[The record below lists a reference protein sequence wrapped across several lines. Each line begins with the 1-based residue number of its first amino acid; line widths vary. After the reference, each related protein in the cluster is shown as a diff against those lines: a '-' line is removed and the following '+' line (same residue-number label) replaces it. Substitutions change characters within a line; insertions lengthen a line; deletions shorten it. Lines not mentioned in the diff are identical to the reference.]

1 MPDNRQLLLRTVCLL
16 SVLNVFG
23 LMTLPSQ
30 LAHAKLAE
38 DQSFEAIQ
46 TKKARALMKIME
58 SEEAVKCCDSA
69 IAANPNYGPAFLIRA
84 KAYVSLDRPED
95 AVRDLTTAA
104 TFKHTRVGALRQRA
118 ELYYALKLYSKV
130 IDDLNSSMGKNAS
143 DGQYCLRARAYS
155 ALNKPALAAQD
166 ITSALSQKPHN
177 WRLLEQRSKYYLDA
191 RDLNKAL
198 ADFTELIQM
207 DERSSSE
214 LCDAELYL
222 NRARVYE
229 LMGKPQLAALD
240 RKRATSAERK
250 NLKNAPFRL
259 KY

>member
-1 MPDNRQLLLRTVCLL
+1 MTGGYKYIKVKMNKVAVCSLAL
-16 SVLNVFG
+16 AILPFSATLAGPHNDKSVEAALTQKAVALN
-23 LMTLPSQ
+23 
-30 LAHAKLAE
+30 
-38 DQSFEAIQ
+38 
-46 TKKARALMKIME
+46 KILE
-58 SEEAVKCCDSA
+58 SEEAVKCCNSA
-69 IAANPNYGPAFLIRA
+69 LAANPNYGPALLARA
-84 KAYVSLDRPED
+84 KAYVSLERTED
-95 AVRDLTTAA
+95 ALRDLTKAA
-104 TFKHTRVGALRQRA
+104 TLKDNRVGALRQRA
-118 ELYYALKLYSKV
+118 EIYYALKQYSKV
-130 IDDLNSSMGKNAS
+130 IDDLNISLTERAS
-143 DGQYCLRARAYS
+143 DGQYSLRAKAYS
-155 ALNKPALAAQD
+155 ALNKPALAAKD
-166 ITSALSQKPHN
+166 ITSALAEKPHN

-240 RKRATSAERK
+240 RKRASSVEHK